1 MVVGRSPDHAGG
13 DDVRPR
19 HDRFGGRS
27 DTGRC
32 HRLSGKTDCPAKT
45 AGDSQEGP
53 EARGHAGQAAADAGR
68 LLTLAPAQGSQ
79 ETSGTGGLKN
89 ARLAAQ
95 ERHRQHRRNLCAYL
109 ADPQNPLAR
118 PFCFQRTAVAGN
130 AGQRQWRYPL
140 CRRPDAA
147 RQVAAEKP
155 DLRLGASGKVQAA
168 TDRCVK
174 PPAVGIDRT
183 RLGTRADRPARR
195 SLVDP
200 ATDFQPPRRG
210 AGNRHADTG
219 ASGRTE

>member
-19 HDRFGGRS
+19 NDRLGGRGNA
-27 DTGRC
+27 GRC
-32 HRLSGKTDCPAKT
+32 HRLSGKTDCPAKI
-45 AGDSQEGP
+45 AGDGQEGL
-53 EARGHAGQAAADAGR
+53 EARGHAGQAAIDTGR
-68 LLTLAPAQGSQ
+68 LFAFPAAQGPP
-79 ETSGTGGLKN
+79 EASGTGGI
-89 ARLAAQ
+89 ADAGVAAQ

-118 PFCFQRTAVAGN
+118 PLCFQRTAVAGN

-147 RQVAAEKP
+147 RQVTAEKP
-155 DLRLGASGKVQAA
+155 DLRPGASGKVQAA
-168 TDRCVK
+168 TDRCVE
-174 PPAVGIDRT
+174 PSAVGIDRT

-195 SLVDP
+195 SLADP

-210 AGNRHADTG
+210 TGNRHADTG